1 MQTNPFNI
9 GRVNNV
15 PGQRQAQAGS
25 GTPEV
30 YILSSPNGPRAILL
44 NGNLE
49 TYFTPQTRPSV
60 QSSTPQQ
67 PPLATTTPGPTGTG
81 RYQSIVHLPATQI
94 NPSYRPPAGA
104 RIRNRVPPHAQQQ
117 QQQQQPEGQQQGGL
131 PPPPQNQPQP
141 GQGAARPDNAQVDAV
156 RVANLLPVVWGLT
169 RLSLFLFIWWYT
181 SPTASWGRLIAVM
194 FIAATFFLANAGLLA
209 PLTGQLW
216 APLRQNLEN
225 LMPLADGHP
234 ADRRR
239 QQQQQQNGQ
248 AARAGDGG
256 GGAAAAEGGVDVDA
270 GPRRPDPAETAARL
284 VHQHRER
291 NANWLANQ
299 VRRLERAGILF
310 LASIAPGV
318 AERHIAQLEAD
329 ARAERERQRREQ
341 EEEAAEQQRQRQQE
355 QDRERERER
364 EQGEEAA
371 TETRN
376 EDSAEQEQEQVPT
389 RGSAAT
395 ATAESTAVEQRDEA
409 GANGGAGEGIRARAP
424 YVDGAPVDAA

>member
-1 MQTNPFNI
+1 MVVYLAHRQLGTTNRRHVHR
-9 GRVNNV
+9 GH
-15 PGQRQAQAGS
+15 
-25 GTPEV
+25 
-30 YILSSPNGPRAILL
+30 LL
-44 NGNLE
+44 LGE
-49 TYFTPQTRPSV
+49 RRPS
-60 QSSTPQQ
+60 
-67 PPLATTTPGPTGTG
+67 
-81 RYQSIVHLPATQI
+81 
-94 NPSYRPPAGA
+94 
-104 RIRNRVPPHAQQQ
+104 
-117 QQQQQPEGQQQGGL
+117 
-131 PPPPQNQPQP
+131 
-141 GQGAARPDNAQVDAV
+141 
-156 RVANLLPVVWGLT
+156 
-169 RLSLFLFIWWYT
+169 
-181 SPTASWGRLIAVM
+181 
-194 FIAATFFLANAGLLA
+194 A

-239 QQQQQQNGQ
+239 HQQQQQQQNGQ

-256 GGAAAAEGGVDVDA
+256 GAGGAEGGVDVDA

-329 ARAERERQRREQ
+329 ARAERERQRRE
-341 EEEAAEQQRQRQQE
+341 EEEAERQRQRQQE
-355 QDRERERER
+355 QDRERERE
-364 EQGEEAA
+364 QGEEAA
-371 TETRN
+371 METRN
-376 EDSAEQEQEQVPT
+376 EDSAQQEQAPT

-395 ATAESTAVEQRDEA
+395 ATAESTAVDQRDGA

-424 YVDGAPVDAA
+424 YADGAPVDAA

>member
-1 MQTNPFNI
+1 M
-9 GRVNNV
+9 
-15 PGQRQAQAGS
+15 
-25 GTPEV
+25 
-30 YILSSPNGPRAILL
+30 
-44 NGNLE
+44 
-49 TYFTPQTRPSV
+49 
-60 QSSTPQQ
+60 
-67 PPLATTTPGPTGTG
+67 
-81 RYQSIVHLPATQI
+81 
-94 NPSYRPPAGA
+94 
-104 RIRNRVPPHAQQQ
+104 
-117 QQQQQPEGQQQGGL
+117 
-131 PPPPQNQPQP
+131 
-141 GQGAARPDNAQVDAV
+141 

-239 QQQQQQNGQ
+239 QQQQQQQNGQ

-256 GGAAAAEGGVDVDA
+256 GGGGAEGGVDVDA

-341 EEEAAEQQRQRQQE
+341 EEEEAERQRQRQQE
-355 QDRERERER
+355 QERER
-364 EQGEEAA
+364 EQGQEAPE
-371 TETRN
+371 ETRN
-376 EDSAEQEQEQVPT
+376 EDSAEQEQAPT

-395 ATAESTAVEQRDEA
+395 TTAESTAVDQRDGA
-409 GANGGAGEGIRARAP
+409 GANGAAGDGIRARAP
-424 YVDGAPVDAA
+424 YADGAPVDAA